1 MTKETYFESD
11 SLIAKNEVKIGQ
23 KCWITITEHDKQ
35 AGGKRWGGLKYAKQI
50 DLWGTGQEKNSGL

>member
-1 MTKETYFESD
+1 MTKKTYFESD

-35 AGGKRWGGLKYAKQI
+35 AGGEKGGE
-50 DLWGTGQEKNSGL
+50 D